1 MKFSVFHTEL
11 FTRRAAL
18 DAFFVLRTLENGVH
32 ENAGRV
38 NLVRRKLADV
48 DKLFDFG
55 DDVIGGSGH
64 HGIEVARGLPIDEI
78 APAVAFPRLD
88 EREIAAQAA
97 FHHVHAAIEFTRL
110 FPFGDHS
117 AVASGCVKR
126 GNAGTSRAQP
136 FAQGPLWI
144 QFHLQFTAQDELLE
158 EFVFADVS
166 GDHLFRLPL
175 LEQQADAEI
184 IDSRVIA
191 DDGQVLRAFAANSR
205 DKVFRDAAEAEA
217 AHENRGAVAEFFNS
231 DVSRGDSLVHSML
244 RSVRSSLLHPVWE
257 SEGGH
262 AYKLRRSCRVR
273 WRRRSRFR
281 ARDWPA
287 FHEVRQ
293 GAGRRDRVQRKVL
306 PDSLEQ
312 YRARWNRNC
321 LPAATNRANL
331 GRRV

>member
-1 MKFSVFHTEL
+1 MRRAIRSRFWSSVSGMKFSVFPTEL

-18 DAFFVLRTLENGVH
+18 DALLILRALKNCVD

-38 NLVRRKLADV
+38 HLIGVELAE
-48 DKLFDFG
+48 LHQFFHFG
-55 DDVIGGSGH
+55 DDVIRGSRH
-64 HGIEVARGLPIDEI
+64 HRIEVARHLSVDEV
-78 APAVAFPRLD
+78 APAVAFPRFD
-88 EREIAAQAA
+88 ERKISAETAL
-97 FHHVHAAIEFTRL
+97 HHVHAAIEFACL
-110 FPFGDHS
+110 LPFGDHS
-117 AVASGCVKR
+117 AVTSGCVKR
-126 GNAGTSRAQP
+126 GNAGASRAQP

-144 QFHLQFTAQDELLE
+144 QFHLQFTAQDQLLE
-158 EFVFADVS
+158 EFVFPDIS

-262 AYKLRRSCRVR
+262 AYKLRRS
-273 WRRRSRFR
+273 
-281 ARDWPA
+281 
-287 FHEVRQ
+287 
-293 GAGRRDRVQRKVL
+293 L
-306 PDSLEQ
+306 
-312 YRARWNRNC
+312 
-321 LPAATNRANL
+321 
-331 GRRV
+331 